1 MIAYLVN
8 QIVLGNLTY
17 QEIVTKRTDLQA
29 RIDQYITDKDLCI
42 DKTV

>member
-8 QIVLGNLTY
+8 EIILGKLTY
-17 QEIVTKRTDLQA
+17 QEIVTKRTDLKD
-29 RIDQYITDKDLCI
+29 RIDTYITQHNLTI